1 MAVPIRPV
9 NPGDLISAAKFNEVV
24 DALNALG
31 QISGSYPIEI
41 ARDAM
46 GVRVGLARQ
55 AKMWLF
61 RLETVPDSL
70 PRTSDNV
77 PYYNATRL
85 RLDTSADYVAQSPQ
99 HVQLYDPLAK
109 DAASKQL
116 AEGTWVL
123 ANFDADTGRWQIVR
137 DPFIGPVVVR
147 FKLTSTLSLGGNAT
161 ATIRRWDPT
170 AGGGSGAYVD
180 GDTITVK
187 DYFGA
192 LGDPGEWQGFS
203 GFYGFA
209 AQLPDRSEYQILY
222 MEHVA
227 RFVAFTLTGTFLAGS
242 AVASFDSTWAGK
254 PGAGAGFI
262 NDRQNLY
269 TSAAAGDKGIAAWDE
284 SQEEYVVIDMG
295 KGRASDLVLAYLNA
309 DLAQGASAAA
319 TIRKWDAGLGTWT
332 ATGGSVTVFD
342 SSNLGPASTS
352 DVGVC
357 FLSSQS
363 GRYELVALEGSRGVQ
378 VVRFKLTTTLLLG
391 GTASALIQTYSAL
404 AAAYVDGDAITVVDF
419 YGSLGGRGKFQA
431 PSGYYG
437 FAIKLADKD
446 EWQILD
452 MERQALFA
460 DVTLTANMAS
470 GTATCTFDNFWDG
483 QSTASETTIFDT
495 LNFYSAA
502 VTGDKFRVVW
512 DSHDGKYK
520 IIDAK
525 PATAGL
531 IRYARTYA
539 SHTLAGSSKSNA
551 HFVECQ
557 AVDDLSGEGYDAGGT
572 HFNVLLP
579 SPSAASDP
587 NVEAGV
593 TIGYTVDGAGNKIC
607 VTDYLDDCRGTI
619 KLWSGA
625 AVDISHG
632 WDLCDGSNG
641 TPNLCGKFVLGARPG
656 GGDGRFDDN
665 GSQNDIGDT
674 GGTLKHTHAPHA
686 PAATSSTSLA
696 AVSTTEATTD
706 SEFTGKPLTIT
717 ITPNMTGS
725 PIASGVTG
733 PTPLEVEVFF
743 PNIVIEPTDLTV
755 DTSGLTVGD
764 TSLNADHNHEIT
776 PLEKVWADIG
786 ADADIYSPSA
796 TEQATDIID
805 PNPHDHPLEGTAE
818 INPNPHTHD
827 VTEDQAQE
835 PNLVPNPHTHTVNA
849 PVTGITFSPSTTVV
863 TPAGTII
870 SDTAVAV
877 ATTIAPP
884 SHTHQTPTLTHDAK
898 YHTPTY
904 YALCYIMRTG

>member
-9 NPGDLISAAKFNEVV
+9 NAGDLISAAKFNEVV

-41 ARDAM
+41 SRDAT

-85 RLDTSADYVAQSPQ
+85 RLDTSSDYAAQSPQ

-109 DAASKQL
+109 DASSKQL
-116 AEGTWVL
+116 AEGAWVL
-123 ANFDADTGRWQIVR
+123 ANFDADIGRWQIVR

-180 GDTITVK
+180 GDSITVK

-209 AQLPDRSEYQILY
+209 VQLPDRSEYQILY

-227 RFVAFTLTGTFLAGS
+227 RFVAFTLTGTFLAGV
-242 AVASFDSTWAGK
+242 AVASFDSSWGGK
-254 PGAGAGFI
+254 PVAGAGTV

-269 TSAAAGDKGIAAWDE
+269 SSAAVGDKGIAAWDE

-295 KGRASDLVLAYLNA
+295 MGRASDLVLAYLNA

-319 TIRKWDAGLGTWT
+319 TIRTWNAGLGAWT
-332 ATGGSVTVFD
+332 ATGASVTVYD

-378 VVRFKLTTTLLLG
+378 VVRFKLTTTLSLG
-391 GTASALIQTYSAL
+391 GAASAVIQTFDAL
-404 AAAYVDGDAITVVDF
+404 AGNYVDGNPITVVDF
-419 YGSLGGRGKFQA
+419 YGSLGDRGKFQA

-460 DVTLTANMAS
+460 DVTLTANMTG
-470 GTATCTFDNFWDG
+470 GTAACTFDNFWEG
-483 QSTASETTIFDT
+483 QSTVSETAVFDT

-512 DSHDGKYK
+512 DSHDAKYK

-525 PATAGL
+525 PATAGS

-539 SHTLAGSSKSNA
+539 SHTLAGRSKSNA
-551 HFVECQ
+551 HYVECQ
-557 AVDDLSGEGYDAGGT
+557 AVDDLSGAGYDPGST

-579 SPSAASDP
+579 SPSEATDP

-625 AVDISHG
+625 AADISHG

-656 GGDGRFDDN
+656 GGDGPFDDN

-674 GGTLKHTHAPHA
+674 GGTLKHTHLPHA
-686 PAATSSTSLA
+686 PAATSATALA
-696 AVSTTEATTD
+696 A
-706 SEFTGKPLTIT
+706 GKPLTIT

-733 PTPLEVEVFF
+733 PTPLQAVVFF
-743 PNIVIEPTDLTV
+743 PGITVEPTDLTV

-764 TSLNADHNHEIT
+764 TSLNADHDHEIT

-796 TEQATDIID
+796 TEEATDIIA
-805 PNPHDHPLEGTAE
+805 PNPHGHPLEGSAE
-818 INPNPHTHD
+818 ITPNPHSHD
-827 VTEDQAQE
+827 LDISDAKD
-835 PNLVPNPHTHTVNA
+835 PILIPNPHTHTVNV

-863 TPAGTII
+863 TPAGTIV

-877 ATTIAPP
+877 TTTITPP
-884 SHTHQTPTLTHDAK
+884 SHTHQTPTLTHDTK